1 MIDSLSIFSSVIPFF
16 LYFPALNICGINT
29 LSISVC
35 NPRFPTTITVEE
47 LTKQEL
53 IKVLTSVKN
62 NFIDQYTYL
71 FSIDEIDLSFTDD
84 AIEEMVINCINSKTG
99 ARGLQTEIER
109 VLMPHMFNAGKYKK
123 KGITELNIDKE
134 SIINP
139 KKIA

>member
-1 MIDSLSIFSSVIPFF
+1 MKFGMIPEFI
-16 LYFPALNICGINT
+16 G
-29 LSISVC
+29 
-35 NPRFPTTITVEE
+35 RFPTTINVEE

-71 FSIDEIDLSFTDD
+71 FSIDEIDLTFTDD
-84 AIEEMVINCINSKTG
+84 AIEEIVINCINQKTG

-109 VLMPHMFNAGKYKK
+109 VLMPHMFNSGKYKK

-134 SIINP
+134 LIINP
-139 KKIA
+139 QTII